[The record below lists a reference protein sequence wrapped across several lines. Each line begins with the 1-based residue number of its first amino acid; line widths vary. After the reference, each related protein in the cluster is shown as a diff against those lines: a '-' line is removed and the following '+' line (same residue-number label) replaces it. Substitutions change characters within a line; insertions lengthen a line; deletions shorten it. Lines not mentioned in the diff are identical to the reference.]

1 MEKDQIQKKLS
12 EKYDEL
18 TTKVLTGTIFEF
30 QELFKEKYL
39 TTEDVISLVT
49 QNIPKGIVIYTDK
62 DDIFDATCSISTGEF
77 KVHKEAMNEED
88 YFKYIF
94 FHEFIH
100 SISFKK
106 HGDMQFMG
114 FYTIEKGE
122 EYEFKSRAFN
132 EAVTEFMALKRN
144 KMCGYEPENKYLSGY
159 DVGTDQLNLLTKV
172 IPEEELIGAYFN
184 EPGKLEE
191 IFIKYGMNM
200 DELFYAF
207 YLLEEKEYEVH
218 SLEARRG
225 LDNAQDAVRIIDGER
240 YIFYNMLDHFGEVKS
255 EEEFNKKWA
264 ILLSELDLKY
274 NFFKIDGIF
283 KYGQLVADM
292 EKLNLGKN
300 ELVDSK
306 VSSKILEKYARLN
319 GIVNPEDKMATLK
332 ELSDIY
338 HKDYNEYWSLVQ
350 DDFAILAYMFV
361 ENIKNNYQLYDIESY
376 PRVYPYLEKEN
387 ATIEDV
393 DFGKRICEEENIKFF
408 VFNIKGKIYIES
420 NYDDTTVSEISEN
433 LFEVTYADQRGVLN
447 IKDNTYEIGGNKF
460 EVKQIY

>member
-1 MEKDQIQKKLS
+1 M
-12 EKYDEL
+12 KYNVPVQSLIDHIKTALDVDPWAKEMVEEL
-18 TTKVLTGTIFEF
+18 L
-30 QELFKEKYL
+30 KEYKR
-39 TTEDVISLVT
+39 
-49 QNIPKGIVIYTDK
+49 
-62 DDIFDATCSISTGEF
+62 
-77 KVHKEAMNEED
+77 KEECPCT
-88 YFKYIF
+88 
-94 FHEFIH
+94 HC
-100 SISFKK
+100 
-106 HGDMQFMG
+106 
-114 FYTIEKGE
+114 T
-122 EYEFKSRAFN
+122 
-132 EAVTEFMALKRN
+132 V
-144 KMCGYEPENKYLSGY
+144 YEPENKYLSGY

-255 EEEFNKKWA
+255 EEEFNKKWT

-319 GIVNPEDKMATLK
+319 GIVNPEDK
-332 ELSDIY
+332 
-338 HKDYNEYWSLVQ
+338 
-350 DDFAILAYMFV
+350 
-361 ENIKNNYQLYDIESY
+361 
-376 PRVYPYLEKEN
+376 
-387 ATIEDV
+387 
-393 DFGKRICEEENIKFF
+393 RICIRNVDSKSSI
-408 VFNIKGKIYIES
+408 
-420 NYDDTTVSEISEN
+420 
-433 LFEVTYADQRGVLN
+433 Q
-447 IKDNTYEIGGNKF
+447 
-460 EVKQIY
+460 